1 MDQMIQSWEL
11 FSTFKMKSKTKLMMS
26 VKAILGI
33 TLFLIVLSCNSNKSP
48 QQTISIN
55 EKEVQSANQLQVM
68 QETYYRFPSP
78 DEMLN
83 FINKENLNFN
93 DHILLPVENAPRYLD
108 SKSQAL
114 NLGIYI
120 SDMAYIILF
129 KRQKEAL
136 SYFQVVYDLSDKLR
150 MSSAFDPGLL
160 KRFEDNLKN
169 VDSLK
174 SLSDGAMI
182 KITNYLVQN
191 DKEKTLAVIS
201 IGGYIESLYLA
212 FSMVNNYSEN
222 NPIIQR
228 ISDQKLVLENL
239 LNYSLV
245 YTGDQ
250 NVSDAIKILQPIR
263 SCYNSLT
270 TTSSETTVTKDK
282 NGKLIISGGQK
293 ISITEEQYNKLR
305 DATFAARKAI
315 TENTEK

>member
-1 MDQMIQSWEL
+1 
-11 FSTFKMKSKTKLMMS
+11 MMR
-26 VKAILGI
+26 VKVILGI
-33 TLFLIVLSCNSNKSP
+33 ILFLIVLSCNNNKN
-48 QQTISIN
+48 QQQSVNTN
-55 EKEVQSANQLQVM
+55 EKDVMGAGQLEVM

-78 DEMLN
+78 EEMLN

-93 DHILLPVENAPRYLD
+93 DQILQPIDNASHYLD

-114 NLGIYI
+114 NLGVYV

-129 KRQKEAL
+129 QRQKEAL
-136 SYFQVVYDLSDKLR
+136 SYFQIVYDLSDRLR
-150 MSSAFDPGLL
+150 MSSAFDAKLL

-174 SLSDGAMI
+174 SLSDGAMV
-182 KITNYLVQN
+182 KITNYLVEN

-212 FSMVNNYSEN
+212 FNLVNAYGEDNE
-222 NPIIQR
+222 IIQR

-239 LNYSLV
+239 LHYAMVYSN
-245 YTGDQ
+245 DQ

-263 SCYNSLT
+263 TCYNSLT
-270 TTSSETTVTKDK
+270 TTSAETSVRKDK

-293 ISITEEQYNKLR
+293 ITISLEQYNKLK

-315 TENTEK
+315 TENSEK